1 MAQTTCKFCGETL
14 KVSGPNPAKWRASNP
29 ALTKKENRHRQDNH
43 RTEMAPGIKFQ
54 RYAQT
59 RDWFTLAQGW
69 MTERDALETFLADEA
84 TLDHSTIRKMVED
97 KLAKTDTREQLVE
110 RLDKAAI
117 QASEAYREWLRWVR
131 DENTFEL
138 DELLRLVKLWNRS
151 SFTTEDERDL
161 QGSINKLV
169 MQYI

>member
-1 MAQTTCKFCGETL
+1 VAQITCGFCGVIVKANGNTKGPVL
-14 KVSGPNPAKWRASNP
+14 RSKVNAHRR
-29 ALTKKENRHRQDNH
+29 ENHKA
-43 RTEMAPGIKFQ
+43 EMAPGIKFQ

-59 RDWFTLAQGW
+59 RDWFTLVQGW
-69 MTERDALETFLADEA
+69 MTERDELETFLADEA

-97 KLAKTDTREQLVE
+97 KLAKADTREQLVE

-117 QASEAYREWLRWVR
+117 QASEAYREWLQWVR

-138 DELLRLVKLWNRS
+138 EELLRLVKIWNAY
-151 SFTTEDERDL
+151 SFTVEDEKDL